1 MTRKGAWTYQSKLF
15 LHGRSFP
22 AFNPSK
28 IFQNCIFFTRFFL
41 LLYFLRCFFMNRRM
55 ALSLSLSSSWLK
67 LIESVLSYMMQNDWS
82 KAQLLYTSIVY
93 SWADRINSFLRYFIT
108 GKHRSVW
115 KQYRDNRAWQR
126 TFTFA
131 RLSSRRYTVGWRR
144 KGRIGIR
151 VPRTKRKGGRLE
163 RRKRSKSERAARIYM
178 SFFTTPYSHAL

>member
-1 MTRKGAWTYQSKLF
+1 MAGRFRHLIRARYSK
-15 LHGRSFP
+15 
-22 AFNPSK
+22 
-28 IFQNCIFFTRFFL
+28 TVFFL
-41 LLYFLRCFFMNRRM
+41 QDSSSWFISYVVSLWTEEW
-55 ALSLSLSSSWLK
+55 LSLSSSWLK
-67 LIESVLSYMMQNDWS
+67 LIESVLSYMMQGDWS
-82 KAQLLYTSIVY
+82 KTQLLYTSIVY
-93 SWADRINSFLRYFIT
+93 SWTDCINSFLRYFIT

-163 RRKRSKSERAARIYM
+163 RRKRSKSVRATRIYM